1 MSQRCQGSPIKAVR
15 DGFGIL
21 IRTHLLPVEV
31 KLLVSLRIFFG
42 EELPLDS
49 ALTLKLVREAG
60 GRVLNLRDL
69 PVVQLLELLH

>member
-1 MSQRCQGSPIKAVR
+1 MR

-31 KLLVSLRIFFG
+31 KLPVLLRVFFG

>member
-1 MSQRCQGSPIKAVR
+1 MR

-21 IRTHLLPVEV
+21 ERTYLLPVEV
-31 KLLVSLRIFFG
+31 KLPVSLRVFLG
-42 EELPLDS
+42 VKLPFDT

>member
-1 MSQRCQGSPIKAVR
+1 MR

-21 IRTHLLPVEV
+21 VRTHLLPVEV
-31 KLLVSLRIFFG
+31 KLPVLLRIFFG
-42 EELPLDS
+42 EELPLGS
-49 ALTLKLVREAG
+49 ALALKLVREAG

>member
-1 MSQRCQGSPIKAVR
+1 MR

-21 IRTHLLPVEV
+21 VRTYLLPVEV
-31 KLLVSLRIFFG
+31 KLLVSLRLFLGVEF
-42 EELPLDS
+42 PFDS
-49 ALTLKLVREAG
+49 ALALKLVREAG

>member
-1 MSQRCQGSPIKAVR
+1 MSQRCQGSPISAVR

-21 IRTHLLPVEV
+21 VRTYLLPVEV
-31 KLLVSLRIFFG
+31 KLLVSLRLFLGVEF
-42 EELPLDS
+42 PFNA